1 MEFSKYFLVVA
12 YGFVVWTLIA
22 PRFGSPRFGE
32 LFLAYM
38 AALLFSLQATSE
50 LILIKPVAFF
60 FTVGGVFA
68 FFLRYCAVQFILVCD
83 INKER
88 T

>member
-68 FFLRYCAVQFILVCD
+68 FFFTVLR
-83 INKER
+83 R
-88 T
+88 TVRISVRHK

>member
-1 MEFSKYFLVVA
+1 MELSKYFLVVA

-22 PRFGSPRFGE
+22 PRFGE

-38 AALLFSLQATSE
+38 TALLFSLQATSE

-68 FFLRYCAVQFILVCD
+68 FFFTVLR
-83 INKER
+83 R
-88 T
+88 TVRISVRHK

>member
-1 MEFSKYFLVVA
+1 MELSKYFLVVA

-38 AALLFSLQATSE
+38 TALLFSLQATSE

-68 FFLRYCAVQFILVCD
+68 FFFTVLR
-83 INKER
+83 R
-88 T
+88 TVRISVRHI

>member
-1 MEFSKYFLVVA
+1 MELSKCFLVVA

-22 PRFGSPRFGE
+22 PRFESPRFGE

-38 AALLFSLQATSE
+38 TALLFSLEATSE

-60 FTVGGVFA
+60 FTVGGVLA
-68 FFLRYCAVQFILVCD
+68 FFFTILR
-83 INKER
+83 R
-88 T
+88 TVHISVRQK